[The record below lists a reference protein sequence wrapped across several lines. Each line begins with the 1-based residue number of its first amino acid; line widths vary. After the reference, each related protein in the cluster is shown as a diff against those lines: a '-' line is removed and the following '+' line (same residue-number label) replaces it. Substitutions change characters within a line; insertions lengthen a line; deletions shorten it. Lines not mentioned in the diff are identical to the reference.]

1 MMDNAAAPV
10 AVEIW
15 GMWQGHEI
23 AGSGRVMLDDTGGGV
38 RVEMSPPGPRF
49 QMSLAELD
57 GARLGPDQVILYP
70 RSGDVVEMTGGPGR
84 VVHLAELGRRLVAA
98 ACELPELTVPLRG
111 LGSARGQP
119 GPDHDRFFAPFL
131 AARRAAARSD
141 EPVGRLVAVDP
152 AALDASVRRV
162 VAELAV
168 ARYPKLPP
176 ERRALEAEL
185 SDLAEPVVASLRA
198 LAEAARRAR
207 TAEDDVRFVRWREW
221 AAAVRAVFVAADRC
235 WLAMLPVLAQAPVPR

>member
-1 MMDNAAAPV
+1 MTVNPV

-15 GMWQGHEI
+15 GMWLGHEI
-23 AGSGRVMLDDTGGGV
+23 AGSGRVVLDEGAV

-49 QMSLAELD
+49 QMSLRELD

-70 RSGDVVEMTGGPGR
+70 RSGDVVEMTGAPGR
-84 VVHLAELGRRLVAA
+84 VVHLAELGRRLISA
-98 ACELPELTVPLRG
+98 ACEVPELTVPLRG

-131 AARRAAARSD
+131 AARRGAARSE
-141 EPVGRLVAVDP
+141 EPEGRLRAVDP
-152 AALDASVRRV
+152 AALDASLRRV

-168 ARYPKLPP
+168 ARYPKQPP

-185 SDLAEPVVASLRA
+185 SDLAEPVVVSIGAM
-198 LAEAARRAR
+198 AESARRAV
-207 TAEDDVRFVRWREW
+207 TADDDARFVRWREW
-221 AAAVRAVFVAADRC
+221 AAALRAVFMAADRC
-235 WLAMLPVLAQAPVPR
+235 WLAMVPVLAAAPAAR